1 MATTNISVQM
11 LQKIE
16 GSLANMRKELAD
28 QGREMRAE
36 LTRISDIATHAHAG
50 LGKVES
56 QLKVQTEETAKATT
70 VAAHAHDLASKTDK
84 TVAELAA
91 TTKTS
96 LESQSKALS
105 DLQAQVTKS
114 LGVEVK
120 KTWKDHA
127 VTVAKVAGLCVVAAA
142 SGAGGAYLMRES
154 GDETFEAMPVN
165 G

>member
-56 QLKVQTEETAKATT
+56 QMGEVKTQVEAQGKVVSTLEIN
-70 VAAHAHDLASKTDK
+70 DK
-84 TVAELAA
+84 TRQA
-91 TTKTS
+91 TLDAQT
-96 LESQSKALS
+96 KALA